1 LQLPIGK
8 EMVTTQ
14 EAPDRAG
21 QKEGLE
27 GLLGVPEGHHAA
39 LLSVRLPG
47 GQECGGGAQALDYRG
62 WCNYATD
69 TRASQARLHLLSEH
83 GVRRCLSL
91 PGALSG
97 EYLYYSAGLDWV
109 GLACLWVGLT

>member
-1 LQLPIGK
+1 
-8 EMVTTQ
+8 MVTTQ

-21 QKEGLE
+21 KKAGLE

-39 LLSVRLPG
+39 LLSVRFPG
-47 GQECGGGAQALDYRG
+47 GPECGGGAQALDYRG

-69 TRASQARLHLLSEH
+69 TGASQARLHLLSEY

-97 EYLYYSAGLDWV
+97 EYLFIAMRMGVGDELGL
-109 GLACLWVGLT
+109 GLG